1 MDASAIE
8 AKADAARQ
16 RALALAAIGV
26 VFGDIG
32 TSPLYMMKETFA
44 EGSGMAV
51 NDISVYGVLSLAFWS
66 LMIVVSVKY
75 CIFIMRADNKG
86 EGGVLSLASLALRTG
101 HAAPRRRRYIL
112 FLALTGLALFYG
124 DALITPSV
132 SVLSAVEGLTV
143 DPRAAES
150 LAEVATHS
158 GFSYVV
164 LIAIVIL
171 VVLFLLQSRGT
182 RNVGRLF
189 GPVMIAWF
197 ATIGALGL
205 AEIMSQPEILSAIW
219 PGYAIDLALAHPFVA
234 FVALGSIVLCVTGAE
249 ALYADM
255 GHFGKVP
262 IRMAWVAVAVC
273 LLLNYFGQGA
283 LMLGDGTTRRNPF
296 YLLAPDWALYPMIVL
311 ATCATVI
318 ASQAVISGVFSLT
331 RQAIQLGYLP
341 RMDIRH
347 TSATEMGQIY
357 IPQINWLLAIGVVL
371 IVIMFQTSS
380 ALTHAYG
387 LAVTGAMTI
396 DCLLA
401 AVVAR
406 WLWGW
411 NRWLAYGVFGAVLI
425 VDVMFFA
432 SNTLKIPTGGWL
444 PIVIAVVALF
454 VFYVWSR
461 GREVLVS
468 KLYRDAMPIG
478 EFLEHWDRTTERVS
492 GTAVFMSSNPT
503 VVPTAFLHNLKHN
516 HVVHER
522 VVIMKV
528 NVEDVPR
535 VPDATRIVV
544 EKLGKG
550 FHQVTVT
557 YGFME
562 RPDVPRAL
570 ELCRQFGLSFDLMQ
584 TTFFLGRETLIPA
597 SRSELRRWQATLFI
611 AMTATALSA
620 TRFFRIPANRVV
632 EMGTQVEI

>member
-1 MDASAIE
+1 MDTTATDP
-8 AKADAARQ
+8 KAQTARQ
-16 RALALAAIGV
+16 RTLALAALGI

-32 TSPLYMMKETFA
+32 TSPLYMMRETFT
-44 EGSGMAV
+44 GGMGL
-51 NDISVYGVLSLAFWS
+51 NETSVYGVLSLAFWS
-66 LMIVVSVKY
+66 LMIIVSLKY
-75 CIFIMRADNKG
+75 CVFVMRADNKG

-101 HAAPRRRRYIL
+101 HAAPRRRRVISL
-112 FLALTGLALFYG
+112 LALAGLSLFYG

-132 SVLSAVEGLTV
+132 SVLSAVEGLK
-143 DPRAAES
+143 
-150 LAEVATHS
+150 VATDAFDH
-158 GFSYVV
+158 FVV
-164 LIAIVIL
+164 PLATVIL
-171 VVLFLLQSRGT
+171 VGLFMLQSRGT
-182 RNVGRLF
+182 EGVARLF
-189 GPVMIAWF
+189 GPIMMIWF
-197 ATIGALGL
+197 LTLGTL
-205 AEIMSQPEILSAIW
+205 GVIEILVRPTILSAIW
-219 PGYAIDLALAHPFVA
+219 PGYALDLIIAKPWVT

-255 GHFGKVP
+255 GHFGRGP
-262 IRMAWVAVAVC
+262 IRLAWMGVAIC
-273 LLLNYFGQGA
+273 LVLNYFGQGA
-283 LMLGDGTTRRNPF
+283 LLLSDPSAIKNPF
-296 YLLAPDWALYPMIVL
+296 FHLAPDWALYPMVLL

-357 IPQINWLLAIGVVL
+357 IPQINYVLMLGVAIIVL
-371 IVIMFQTSS
+371 SFQSSS

-387 LAVTGAMTI
+387 LAVTGAMMI
-396 DCLLA
+396 DGLLA

-411 NRWLAYGVFGAVLI
+411 SRWLAYSVFGAFFL
-425 VDVMFFA
+425 VDFMFLA
-432 SNTLKIPTGGWL
+432 SNSLKIPTGGWF
-444 PIVIAVVALF
+444 PIVAAVAALTAF
-454 VFYVWSR
+454 MVWNR
-461 GREVLVS
+461 GREILVT
-468 KLYRDAMPIG
+468 KLYRDAMPIR

-492 GTAVFMSSNPT
+492 GTAVFMTSNPA
-503 VVPTAFLHNLKHN
+503 VIPTAFLHNLKHN

-522 VVIMKV
+522 VILMKV
-528 NVEDVPR
+528 DVKDIPR
-535 VPDATRIVV
+535 VADANRIEV

-550 FHQVTVT
+550 FHQVIVH

-597 SRSELRRWQATLFI
+597 RRSELRRWQAALFI
-611 AMTATALSA
+611 AMQATALSA

>member
-1 MDASAIE
+1 MDASANS
-8 AKADAARQ
+8 AQMTAARH
-16 RALALAAIGV
+16 RNLALASIGV

-32 TSPLYMMKETFA
+32 TSPLYMMKETFGA
-44 EGSGMAV
+44 TGSMGL
-51 NDISVYGVLSLAFWS
+51 NETSVYGVLSVAFWS
-66 LMIVVSVKY
+66 LMIIVSVKY

-101 HAAPRRRRYIL
+101 HAAPKRRKAIW

-132 SVLSAVEGLTV
+132 SVLSAVEGLK
-143 DPRAAES
+143 
-150 LAEVATHS
+150 VATS
-158 GFSYVV
+158 AFDSLVV
-164 LIAIVIL
+164 PLATCIL
-171 VVLFLLQSRGT
+171 VALFVIQSRGT
-182 RNVGRLF
+182 HRVAKLF
-189 GPVMIAWF
+189 GPIMMTWF
-197 ATIGALGL
+197 FIIGLLGL
-205 AEIMSQPEILSAIW
+205 IEILERPTILWALSPVFAL
-219 PGYAIDLALAHPFVA
+219 DLILSEPWVT

-249 ALYADM
+249 AIYADM
-255 GHFGKVP
+255 GHFGKGP
-262 IRMAWVAVAVC
+262 IRTAWVGVSVC
-273 LLLNYFGQGA
+273 LVLNYFGQGA
-283 LMLGDGTTRRNPF
+283 LLLSEPGALENPF
-296 YLLAPDWALYPMIVL
+296 YHLAPDWALYPMVLL

-318 ASQAVISGVFSLT
+318 ASQAVISGVFSLS

-357 IPQINWLLAIGVVL
+357 IPQINYMLMIGVFI
-371 IVIMFQTSS
+371 IVMSFRSSS

-387 LAVTGAMTI
+387 LAVTGAMMI
-396 DCLLA
+396 DGLLA

-411 NRWLAYGVFGAVLI
+411 NRWLTYALFGAFFL
-425 VDVMFFA
+425 VDAMFFA
-432 SNTLKIPTGGWL
+432 SNTLKIPTGGWF
-444 PIVIAVVALF
+444 PIVAAGVALTAF
-454 VFYVWSR
+454 IIWNR

-468 KLYRDAMPIG
+468 KLYRDAMPIR

-492 GTAVFMSSNPT
+492 GTAVFMSSNPA

-522 VVIMKV
+522 VVLMKV
-528 NVEDVPR
+528 NFEDVPR
-535 VPDATRIVV
+535 ATDAQRIEV

-550 FHQVTVT
+550 FHQVIVH

-562 RPDVPRAL
+562 RPDIPRAL

-597 SRSELRRWQATLFI
+597 RRSELRRWQAALFI
-611 AMTATALSA
+611 AMQATALSA

>member
-1 MDASAIE
+1 MDTTTTD
-8 AKADAARQ
+8 AKLHPARH
-16 RALALAAIGV
+16 RALTLAALGI

-32 TSPLYMMKETFA
+32 TSPLYMMKETFT
-44 EGSGMAV
+44 GGMGLNEAA
-51 NDISVYGVLSLAFWS
+51 VYGVLSLAVWS
-66 LMIVVSVKY
+66 LVIIVTLKY
-75 CIFIMRADNKG
+75 CMVVMSADNKG

-101 HAAPRRRRYIL
+101 HAAPRRRRLISL
-112 FLALTGLALFYG
+112 LALAGLSLFYG

-132 SVLSAVEGLTV
+132 SVLSAVEGL
-143 DPRAAES
+143 S
-150 LAEVATHS
+150 VATHA
-158 GFSYVV
+158 FDPIVV
-164 LIAIVIL
+164 PLATVIL
-171 VVLFLLQSRGT
+171 VALFMLQSRGT
-182 RNVGRLF
+182 AGVGRLF
-189 GPVMIAWF
+189 GPIMILWF
-197 ATIGALGL
+197 STLGL
-205 AEIMSQPEILSAIW
+205 LGLIEIVDRPEILSAIW
-219 PGYAIDLALAHPFVA
+219 PGYAIDLIIAKPWIT
-234 FVALGSIVLCVTGAE
+234 FVALGAIVLCVTGAE

-255 GHFGKVP
+255 GHFGRGP
-262 IRMAWVAVAVC
+262 ILFAWAGVSVC
-273 LLLNYFGQGA
+273 LVLNYFGQGA
-283 LMLGDGTTRRNPF
+283 LLLEDPKALKNPF
-296 YLLAPDWALYPMIVL
+296 FNLAPGWALYPMVLL

-357 IPQINWLLAIGVVL
+357 IPQINYMLMIGVAI
-371 IVIMFQTSS
+371 IVVSFGSSS

-387 LAVTGAMTI
+387 LAVTGAMMI
-396 DCLLA
+396 DGLLA

-411 NRWLAYGVFGAVLI
+411 NRWRVALVFGAFFL
-425 VDVMFFA
+425 VDLMFLA
-432 SNTLKIPTGGWL
+432 SNSLKIPSGGWF
-444 PIVIAVVALF
+444 PIVAAAAALAAF
-454 VFYVWSR
+454 IVWNR
-461 GREVLVS
+461 GREILVT
-468 KLYRDAMPIG
+468 KLYRDAMPIR

-492 GTAVFMSSNPT
+492 GTAVFMTSNPA

-522 VVIMKV
+522 VILMKV
-528 NVEDVPR
+528 NVEDIPR
-535 VPDATRIVV
+535 VADASRIEV

-550 FHQVTVT
+550 FHQVIVH

-597 SRSELRRWQATLFI
+597 RRSELRRWQAALFI
-611 AMTATALSA
+611 AMQATALSA

>member
-1 MDASAIE
+1 MDTTVTDP
-8 AKADAARQ
+8 KAQTARQ
-16 RALALAAIGV
+16 RTLALAALGI

-32 TSPLYMMKETFA
+32 TSPLYMMRETFT
-44 EGSGMAV
+44 GGMDL
-51 NDISVYGVLSLAFWS
+51 NETSVYGVLSLAVWS
-66 LMIVVSVKY
+66 LVIIVTLKY
-75 CIFIMRADNKG
+75 CVFIMRADNKG

-101 HAAPRRRRYIL
+101 HAAPRRRRIIWL
-112 FLALTGLALFYG
+112 LALTGLSLFYG

-132 SVLSAVEGLTV
+132 SVLSAVEGL
-143 DPRAAES
+143 R
-150 LAEVATHS
+150 VATDAFDH
-158 GFSYVV
+158 VV
-164 LIAIVIL
+164 VPLATVIL
-171 VVLFLLQSRGT
+171 VALFMFQSRGT
-182 RNVGRLF
+182 AGVGRLF
-189 GPVMIAWF
+189 GPIMVLWF
-197 ATIGALGL
+197 LTLGTLGL
-205 AEIMSQPEILSAIW
+205 IEILERPAILSAIW
-219 PGYAIDLALAHPFVA
+219 PGYAIDLIIAKPWIT
-234 FVALGSIVLCVTGAE
+234 FVALGAIVLCVTGAE

-255 GHFGKVP
+255 GHFGRGP
-262 IRMAWVAVAVC
+262 IRAAWAGVSIC
-273 LLLNYFGQGA
+273 LVLNYFGQGA
-283 LMLGDGTTRRNPF
+283 LLLSDPSALKNPF
-296 YLLAPDWALYPMIVL
+296 YRLAPDWALYPMVLL

-357 IPQINWLLAIGVVL
+357 IPQINYLLMAGVAIVV
-371 IVIMFQTSS
+371 ISFQNSS

-387 LAVTGAMTI
+387 LAVTGAMII
-396 DCLLA
+396 DGLLA
-401 AVVAR
+401 AIVAR

-411 NRWLAYGVFGAVLI
+411 NRWLAYSVFGAFFL
-425 VDVMFFA
+425 VDLMFLG
-432 SNTLKIPTGGWL
+432 SNMLKIPTGGWF
-444 PIVIAVVALF
+444 PIVAAAAALAAF
-454 VFYVWSR
+454 MVWNR
-461 GREVLVS
+461 GREILVT
-468 KLYRDAMPIG
+468 KLYRDAMPIR

-492 GTAVFMSSNPT
+492 GTAVFMTSNPA
-503 VVPTAFLHNLKHN
+503 VIPTAFLHNLKHN

-528 NVEDVPR
+528 DVKDFPR
-535 VPDATRIVV
+535 VADANRIEV

-550 FHQVTVT
+550 FHQVIVH

-597 SRSELRRWQATLFI
+597 RRSELRRWQAALFI
-611 AMTATALSA
+611 AMQATALSA

>member
-1 MDASAIE
+1 MDTTTTDP
-8 AKADAARQ
+8 KAQTARQ
-16 RALALAAIGV
+16 RTLALAALGI

-32 TSPLYMMKETFA
+32 TSPLYMMRETFT
-44 EGSGMAV
+44 GGMGL
-51 NDISVYGVLSLAFWS
+51 NETSVYGVLSLAFWS
-66 LMIVVSVKY
+66 LMIVVSLKY

-101 HAAPRRRRYIL
+101 HAAPRRRRVIAL
-112 FLALTGLALFYG
+112 LALAGLSLFYG

-132 SVLSAVEGLTV
+132 SVLSAVEGL
-143 DPRAAES
+143 S
-150 LAEVATHS
+150 VATNAFDH
-158 GFSYVV
+158 FVV
-164 LIAIVIL
+164 PLATVIL
-171 VVLFLLQSRGT
+171 VALFMFQSRGT
-182 RNVGRLF
+182 EGVARLF
-189 GPVMIAWF
+189 GPIMVLWF
-197 ATIGALGL
+197 LTLGTL
-205 AEIMSQPEILSAIW
+205 GVIEILQRPAILSAIW
-219 PGYAIDLALAHPFVA
+219 PGYALDLIVA
-234 FVALGSIVLCVTGAE
+234 KPWITFVALGSIVLCVTGAE

-255 GHFGKVP
+255 GHFGRGP
-262 IRMAWVAVAVC
+262 IRVAWAGVAIC
-273 LLLNYFGQGA
+273 LVLNYFGQGA
-283 LMLGDGTTRRNPF
+283 LLLSNPAAIKNPF
-296 YLLAPDWALYPMIVL
+296 FHLAPDWALYPMVLL

-357 IPQINWLLAIGVVL
+357 IPQINYVLMFGVAVIVL
-371 IVIMFQTSS
+371 TFRSSS

-387 LAVTGAMTI
+387 LAVTGAMMI
-396 DCLLA
+396 DGLLA

-411 NRWLAYGVFGAVLI
+411 SRGLAYSVFGAFFF
-425 VDVMFFA
+425 VDLMFLG
-432 SNTLKIPTGGWL
+432 SNTLKIPTGGWF
-444 PIVIAVVALF
+444 PIVAAAAALAAF
-454 VFYVWSR
+454 MVWNR
-461 GREVLVS
+461 GREILVT
-468 KLYRDAMPIG
+468 KLYRDAMPIR

-492 GTAVFMSSNPT
+492 GTAVFMTSNPA
-503 VVPTAFLHNLKHN
+503 VIPTAFLHNLKHN

-522 VVIMKV
+522 VILMKV
-528 NVEDVPR
+528 DVKDFPR
-535 VPDATRIVV
+535 VPDANRIEV

-550 FHQVTVT
+550 FHQVIVH

-597 SRSELRRWQATLFI
+597 RRSELRRWQAALFI
-611 AMTATALSA
+611 AMQATALSA